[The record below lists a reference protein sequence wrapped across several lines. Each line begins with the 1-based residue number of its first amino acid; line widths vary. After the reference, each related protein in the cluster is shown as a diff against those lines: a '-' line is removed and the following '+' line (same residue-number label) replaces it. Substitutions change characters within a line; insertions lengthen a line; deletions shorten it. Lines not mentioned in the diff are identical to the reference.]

1 MTKTRA
7 LCGIA
12 LLAALA
18 FSGAVAMA
26 QKPTLDPESFLPPPL
41 PWSGASEKLIALAN
55 DPWITPSEKTDLT
68 ATPDYEET
76 LAFLQR
82 MDAQSKLM
90 RIETFGTTP
99 QGRQMAAVILTKD
112 GAKLQEAKPVFLVQ
126 AGIHS
131 GEIDG
136 KDAMLMLI
144 RDMLFKGKDS
154 LLDKVNVVFI
164 PALNADGHQR
174 STPHSRLRAYVH
186 MSDVQEILASLG
198 ELAIA
203 YAVLLIAC
211 RGQLAGQIKTLRAL
225 MMRSTAAT

>member
-112 GAKLQEAKPVFLVQ
+112 GAKLQGAKPVFLVQ

-174 STPHSRLRAYVH
+174 STPHSRPN
-186 MSDVQEILASLG
+186 Q
-198 ELAIA
+198 
-203 YAVLLIAC
+203 
-211 RGQLAGQIKTLRAL
+211 RGPKEMGWRN
-225 MMRSTAAT
+225 